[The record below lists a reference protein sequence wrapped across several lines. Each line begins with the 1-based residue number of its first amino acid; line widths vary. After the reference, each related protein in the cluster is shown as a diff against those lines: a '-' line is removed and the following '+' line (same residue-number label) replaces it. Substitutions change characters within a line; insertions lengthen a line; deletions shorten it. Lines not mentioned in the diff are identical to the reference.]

1 MATIDESDIR
11 AERLCRLGCGAPHCG
26 GMTARRLVGGLLLAA
41 VTLSPTACTA
51 QRATPPASTVPT
63 PEAPASSS
71 RTTAAAPAP
80 VSLADEM
87 RQWEALAGDH
97 FTASGKALQ
106 QVSEASAAGDEAALR
121 SGCTQLHDANTLGL
135 QRDLPTPDRRLT
147 DELQRMI
154 DDINTATHACLR
166 FVVARE
172 EADATNY
179 RDYLGRAVEHLH
191 RAKEY
196 LDADLAPK

>member
-1 MATIDESDIR
+1 
-11 AERLCRLGCGAPHCG
+11 
-26 GMTARRLVGGLLLAA
+26 MTGRRLVAGLMLAA
-41 VTLSPTACTA
+41 AAVGPTACTP
-51 QRATPPASTVPT
+51 QGGTPSTATMPT
-63 PEAPASSS
+63 PEAGAGSSTS
-71 RTTAAAPAP
+71 TAATPAP
-80 VSLADEM
+80 VSLADAM

-166 FVVARE
+166 FVIAR
-172 EADATNY
+172 ADADAANY
-179 RDYLGRAVEHLH
+179 REYLARAVEHLD
-191 RAKEY
+191 RAKEF